1 MDSELYNNLKFLKT
15 YEGNNP
21 FKIILVGDVTDLAL

>member
-15 YEGNNP
+15 YGGN
-21 FKIILVGDVTDLAL
+21 VVDLALFFTVTSTSG